1 MKLLTLTLMV
11 CAIAAGCES
20 TPHYNRTKVAVI
32 RQFPKRPYG
41 SVELFEN
48 KDDVKKPYEVIAYMS
63 IDGKAGDEAAFM
75 KAFLYRAADVGADA
89 VIFNRNIV
97 AGEGGGGWV
106 VGRNGG
112 FGLPTK
118 PSQEG
123 VFRAE
128 AIHYRT
134 P

>member
-11 CAIAAGCES
+11 CAIAEGCES

-63 IDGKAGDEAAFM
+63 IDGKAGGRGR
-75 KAFLYRAADVGADA
+75 LYEGLSLSCRRRWSRR
-89 VIFNRNIV
+89 RN
-97 AGEGGGGWV
+97 
-106 VGRNGG
+106 
-112 FGLPTK
+112 F
-118 PSQEG
+118 
-123 VFRAE
+123 
-128 AIHYRT
+128 
-134 P
+134 